1 MSLSYSCKPVSSSN
15 SNVQRSWTMKQKRAK
30 RWCFLYRDVPS
41 LLCKGLGRGEME
53 SAPMRAFFFFLSFF
67 LFFYYCYFL
76 WIPSGSLCQGEGD
89 VPTIFGC
96 VADALNILYRGLYKW
111 FRRVRGPT
119 KRGRYYLR
127 AWRRVYLSGL
137 NLPSIDQV
145 QYQAICRNKII
156 AVFAFPT

>member
-1 MSLSYSCKPVSSSN
+1 MCRDREQWSKNAQKGGASYIVMSPLSS
-15 SNVQRSWTMKQKRAK
+15 AK
-30 RWCFLYRDVPS
+30 AS
-41 LLCKGLGRGEME
+41 GEGKWK
-53 SAPMRAFFFFLSFF
+53 ARQCALSFSF
-67 LFFYYCYFL
+67 SLFCFFWLLLFL
-76 WIPSGSLCQGEGD
+76 WIPSGSLCEGEGD
-89 VPTIFGC
+89 VPTIFAC